1 LTDIGDFES
10 QLYDFQDRRTDYS
23 AFLTKATPSQ
33 MAWIGLLFAVL
44 GSGVQLS
51 DLPFAER
58 LFRKK
63 AYGMMTR
70 FGHKGI
76 MLCSDALHSS
86 MCFPRSQ
93 NGQLSASTFPRSG
106 ANTTFPGN
114 HSSE

>member
-1 LTDIGDFES
+1 
-10 QLYDFQDRRTDYS
+10 
-23 AFLTKATPSQ
+23 

-58 LFRKK
+58 VSRKK
-63 AYGMMTR
+63 AYGMMFR
-70 FGHKGI
+70 FGYKVM
-76 MLCSDALHSS
+76 MLCSDTLHSS

-106 ANTTFPGN
+106 ANTTFPGK
-114 HSSE
+114 HSSK